1 MSEPLDWLKLPDD
14 LRWLAEPAERYGHI
28 QFEAPIYE
36 YLRNADAAERA
47 ALRAL
52 GQRYGGAAGAINEGL
67 DRFSIVVHPE
77 AALVYFTGVLLGTG
91 DDAGLL

>member
-1 MSEPLDWLKLPDD
+1 
-14 LRWLAEPAERYGHI
+14 
-28 QFEAPIYE
+28 
-36 YLRNADAAERA
+36 
-47 ALRAL
+47 L
-52 GQRYGGAAGAINEGL
+52 GQRYGGAAGAINEWL